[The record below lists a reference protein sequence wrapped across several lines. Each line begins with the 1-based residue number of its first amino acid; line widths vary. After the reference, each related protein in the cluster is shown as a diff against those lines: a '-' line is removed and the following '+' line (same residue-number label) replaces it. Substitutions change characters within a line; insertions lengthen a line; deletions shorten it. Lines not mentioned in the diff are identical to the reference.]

1 MFKPQQ
7 FLFLT
12 ALLLTGVES
21 REREGTSS
29 MGKGRGEETPGE
41 ETIDPASFCR
51 SLSEG
56 SCEGSHPLPTI
67 CGETESCCP
76 DSVFEDASGTS
87 CNLVPKEETA
97 VEDDVE
103 ETVIS
108 AVQAA
113 ESSSFVA
120 GPSTAAAIVAAS
132 IAAFA
137 LN

>member
-12 ALLLTGVES
+12 ALLLSGVES
-21 REREGTSS
+21 REREGTST
-29 MGKGRGEETPGE
+29 MGKGRGEETPVE
-41 ETIDPASFCR
+41 EEIDPASFCR

-56 SCEGSHPLPTI
+56 SCQDSHPLPTI

-76 DSVFEDASGTS
+76 VSVFEDASGTS
-87 CNLVPKEETA
+87 CYLLLPEE
-97 VEDDVE
+97 EEE

-120 GPSTAAAIVAAS
+120 VPSTAAAIVAS